1 MPFLIANIKKEAIR
15 MQEKTKVIFTN
26 DLQVEIL
33 DNDFYVLLLKRI
45 IDLQKKKEEQQ

>member
-1 MPFLIANIKKEAIR
+1 